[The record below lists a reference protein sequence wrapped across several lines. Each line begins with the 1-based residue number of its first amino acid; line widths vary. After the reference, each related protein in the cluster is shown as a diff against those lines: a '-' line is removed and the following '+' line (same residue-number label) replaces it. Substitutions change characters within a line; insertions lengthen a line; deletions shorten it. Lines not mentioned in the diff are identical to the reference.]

1 MATDYTDVIREA
13 SLVLVP
19 VIRQEVQRAGWD
31 IRDVDALVLELCRKV
46 GGEALRAAVAAEAEE
61 SVKECMERGFR
72 LEAQRDIEVNTIL
85 GPLSVAAPV
94 MRSRAGREVC
104 RPVQRRLGVH
114 HKMKT
119 RALERAMTDFG
130 GNESFERATQRLKE
144 HYGIEVGRTTMLR
157 VVEGCAEDAMS
168 FVEEKLAAAEAL
180 YGLPEAVRPGVEEM
194 IAEVDGCE
202 IRTGKLLAGKGR
214 TPTGRRKRTR
224 ETAWRDVRMGL
235 VRRPGQESA
244 TYVGR
249 MDEYSQ
255 VISRLFCL
263 GVLNGLGPR
272 TNTVGIGDGGIGLME
287 SMADAFPN
295 FRFILDYYH
304 LAEHVHGAAAAVGLT
319 ESDHAAWVERVMKK
333 ATGGRPGA
341 IIKELTDYAG
351 TGEKKVRNLAAY
363 VKRFRRCIQYEKYK
377 AEGLPIG
384 SGEIESAH
392 RTIPQRRLKL
402 PGTWWHPDRINSMLS
417 LLILQPNGWWEEFW
431 TWRSSHEQEIAA

>member
-13 SLVLVP
+13 SSVLVP
-19 VIRQEVQRAGWD
+19 VIREEVRTAGGKFL
-31 IRDVDALVLELCRKV
+31 DVDALVLELCRKV
-46 GGEALRAAVAAEAEE
+46 GKEALRTAVVSEAEE
-61 SVKECMERGFR
+61 SVKECARRGFR
-72 LEAQRDIEVNTIL
+72 VEAQRDIQVNTIL
-85 GPLSVAAPV
+85 GPLCVAAPV

-104 RPVQRRLGVH
+104 RPVQLQLGVH

-144 HYGIEVGRTTMLR
+144 HYGIEIGRTTMLR

-168 FVEEKLAAAEAL
+168 FVEQKLAAAEAL
-180 YGLPEAVRPGVEEM
+180 YDLPEAERPGVEQM
-194 IAEVDGCE
+194 LTEVDGCE
-202 IRTGKLLAGKGR
+202 IRTGTLVAGKGR

-244 TYVGR
+244 AYVGR

-255 VISRLFCL
+255 VVSRLFRL
-263 GVLNGLGPR
+263 GVLNGLGAR
-272 TNTVGIGDGGIGLME
+272 TSTVGIGDGGIGLME
-287 SMADAFPN
+287 NMADAFPN

-304 LAEHVHGAAAAVGLT
+304 LAEHIHGAAAATGLA
-319 ESDHAAWVERVMKK
+319 ESEHAAWVERVMKK

-341 IIKELTDYAG
+341 IIKELEAYAG
-351 TGEKKVRNLAAY
+351 TGEKEVRNLAAY
-363 VKRFRRCIQYEKYK
+363 VKRFRQCIQYEKYK

-402 PGTWWHPDRINSMLS
+402 PGTWWHPGRINSMLS

-431 TWRSSHEQEIAA
+431 TWRRSREQEAAA

>member
-13 SLVLVP
+13 SAVLVP
-19 VIRQEVQRAGWD
+19 TIREEVRAAGGD
-31 IRDVDALVLELCRKV
+31 VGDVDALVLELCRKV
-46 GGEALRAAVAAEAEE
+46 GREALRTAVVAEAEQ
-61 SVKECMERGFR
+61 SVQECVDRGFR
-72 LEAQRDIEVNTIL
+72 VEAQRDIEFNTVL
-85 GPLSVAAPV
+85 GSVCVAAPV
-94 MRSRAGREVC
+94 MRSRAGRQVC
-104 RPVQRRLGVH
+104 RPVQQRLGVH
-114 HKMKT
+114 HKMKS

-157 VVEGCAEDAMS
+157 VVEGCAEDAEA
-168 FVEEKLAAAEAL
+168 FVEQKLAAAEAL
-180 YGLPEAVRPGVEEM
+180 YDQPEAKRPGVTEM
-194 IAEVDGCE
+194 LAELDGCE
-202 IRTGKLLAGKGR
+202 IRTGTLAPGKGH

-235 VRRPGQESA
+235 VRLPEQKSA
-244 TYVGR
+244 AYVGR

-255 VISRLFCL
+255 VVSRLFSL
-263 GVLNGLGPR
+263 GVLNGLGPQ
-272 TNTVGIGDGGIGLME
+272 TATVGIGDGGIGLME

-304 LAEHVHGAAAAVGLT
+304 LAQHVHGAAAAVGLA
-319 ESDHAAWVERVMKK
+319 ESEQAAWFERAMKK
-333 ATGGRPGA
+333 ATGGRPGT
-341 IIKELTDYAG
+341 IIKELEGYEG
-351 TGEKKVRNLAAY
+351 TGEKEVRNLAAY
-363 VKRFRRCIQYEKYK
+363 IKRFRQCIHYDKFQS
-377 AEGLPIG
+377 EGLPIG

-431 TWRSSHEQEIAA
+431 TWRRSHPQRAAA